1 MQKKVIAFPL
11 DNPALTLMFIANN
24 IDYFILGVSQ
34 IEFYFDFPKNKI
46 SVDSDAVENGD
57 VIRFIDKDGTPTDT
71 FYSNDHIPGKCDSS
85 WIVYNKRLKHIHDNR
100 IRRGKI
106 ENMNVEDRIEGRFNR
121 ENCHYLCINNLAGTY
136 EDIFKKFLPFLAVS
150 FYVHLFPFITVKG
163 KSNTHYSRLVRK
175 AREGKRQYFN
185 RNRLAKS
192 GKIAKIPENGTAK
205 KQMQK
210 MILENYYGD
219 VENAKNVNEMAG
231 NDNEMRD
238 MADLA
243 LEK

>member
-1 MQKKVIAFPL
+1 MQKKVMAFPL

-46 SVDSDAVENGD
+46 SLDSDAIENGD
-57 VIRFIDKDGTPTDT
+57 VIQFIDKDGDPKDT
-71 FYSNDHIPGKCDSS
+71 YYSNDYIPNKRISS
-85 WIVYNKRLKHIHDNR
+85 WIVYNKRVKYLHDNH
-100 IRRGKI
+100 IKHEKI
-106 ENMNVEDRIEGRFNR
+106 ENQNIEHRIEARLNR
-121 ENCHYLCINNLAGTY
+121 ENCPYLDINNLVGTY
-136 EDIFKKFLPFLAVS
+136 EDIFKRFKPFLAVL
-150 FYVHLFPFITVKG
+150 FYDYLYDYVTVKE
-163 KSNTHYSRLVRK
+163 KSNTYYARLIRK
-175 AREGKRQYFN
+175 AKEGKTKYYN
-185 RNRLAKS
+185 KNRLRKS
-192 GKIAKIPENGTAK
+192 EPVKEVPKNGTAK

-210 MILENYYGD
+210 MILENYYRD
-219 VENAKNVNEMAG
+219 VENAKNVNGMAG